1 MRTWAAMATPFK
13 RVSVRSDSC
22 ADLGSALDALRPTS
36 TTASPARRKRPLD
49 ADVDADT
56 DTDATHSS
64 KRHRGEQ
71 PTGSEHG
78 NEASHVEVVAEERE
92 LELGVE
98 GAHELRGSGLPF
110 DWSLKR
116 RVRLSCRRRAFAW
129 ATLLGCE
136 ALPHPEA
143 PARCRPEGAA
153 SLAGERCGQCT
164 DGGTDAADTA
174 MAMAMAA
181 MRVYASPAVALPAE
195 MLQPAAAS
203 ALPCVRLLL
212 ASLHE
217 QWYRLLG
224 CCWRRPPLATT
235 DCSRWLAQE
244 ARAAL
249 AGGAAAVPAAIGA
262 VRVLLPPA
270 R

>member
-1 MRTWAAMATPFK
+1 MATPFK

-174 MAMAMAA
+174 LAMAMAA

-217 QWYRLLG
+217 QWYR
-224 CCWRRPPLATT
+224 PP
-235 DCSRWLAQE
+235 
-244 ARAAL
+244 AA
-249 AGGAAAVPAAIGA
+249 AGAA
-262 VRVLLPPA
+262 R
-270 R
+270 RD